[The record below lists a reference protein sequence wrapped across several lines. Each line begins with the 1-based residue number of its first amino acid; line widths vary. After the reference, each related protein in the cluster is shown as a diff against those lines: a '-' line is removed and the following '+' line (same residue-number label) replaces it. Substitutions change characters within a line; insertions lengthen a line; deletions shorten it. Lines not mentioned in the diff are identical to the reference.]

1 MSEIEM
7 IPTPGDAAQSAAVA
21 DAVIP
26 AAVTEAAAPAAIE
39 PAANAAPVAA
49 IAETPAAPVADPVAA
64 APMAPAAEPAAPS
77 LASSAVV
84 ALAVE
89 PVAAAAP
96 VIESA
101 AVAAQVA
108 EAAVAAPLAVSA
120 AAVAAPAAAIVPET
134 TAQVRFADFGLSP
147 LILRALTE
155 QGYVHPTPIQA
166 QAIPVLL
173 QGRDVM
179 GAAQTGTGKTAGFAL
194 PIIQLLLAHA
204 SPSMSPARHP
214 VRALILTPTRELA
227 VQVAENVKAYAQ
239 HTPLRSTVVFGG
251 MDMKGQ
257 TVILKGGVE
266 IVIATPGRLLDH
278 IEQKNISLSQ
288 VQMLVMDEADRMLD
302 MGFLPD
308 LQRIINLLPKQRQNL
323 MFSATFSPE
332 IKKLANTFLNNPL
345 TIEVARSNATAER
358 VTQVVYKVEE
368 NQKHALVAHI
378 LRQRDLKQVIVFSNT
393 KIGASRLARGLEQEG
408 MNATAIHGDKTQQER
423 MAALES
429 FKKGEIDVLVA
440 TDVAARGLDITDL
453 PCVINYDL
461 PYNAEDYV
469 HRIGRTGRAG
479 ASGDAISIYS
489 DKDERLL
496 ADIEKLIKQTITR
509 GDLAGFTPSSSRGD
523 ERAERRPPR
532 RAEGEASA
540 PRESRESREPRD
552 GSRGA
557 GGSSEVRESRDSSR
571 SVAPRMSE
579 RGPRSSSGPLP
590 RREKTDPWFLK
601 PYEPANAPA
610 PAPASAALGGGSAK
624 PKQKIAALL
633 GGLPKS

>member
-7 IPTPGDAAQSAAVA
+7 IPTPGDAAESAVLA
-21 DAVIP
+21 DAAIP
-26 AAVTEAAAPAAIE
+26 AAAAVSVLVTEAAAPAAVE
-39 PAANAAPVAA
+39 PVAASAVPAAATDHADAPVAPAVEASATAPISLVAGPAATPAAAAPGSAVAAPVAA
-49 IAETPAAPVADPVAA
+49 V
-64 APMAPAAEPAAPS
+64 
-77 LASSAVV
+77 
-84 ALAVE
+84 
-89 PVAAAAP
+89 
-96 VIESA
+96 
-101 AVAAQVA
+101 
-108 EAAVAAPLAVSA
+108 
-120 AAVAAPAAAIVPET
+120 VPET
-134 TAQVRFADFGLSP
+134 AAQVRFADFGLSP

-496 ADIEKLIKQTITR
+496 VDIEKLIKQTITR
-509 GDLAGFTPSSSRGD
+509 GDLAGFTPSASRGD

-532 RAEGEASA
+532 RAEGVASA
-540 PRESRESREPRD
+540 PREGREPRA
-552 GSRGA
+552 SSAA
-557 GGSSEVRESRDSSR
+557 GEPRENRDSSR
-571 SVAPRMSE
+571 SASSEVRDSRGAAPRMSE
-579 RGPRSSSGPLP
+579 RGPRASSGPLP

-601 PYEPANAPA
+601 PYEPAKAPV
-610 PAPASAALGGGSAK
+610 PAASATTLGGASANK
-624 PKQKIAALL
+624 PKQKIAFLL
-633 GGLPKS
+633 VGAPKP